1 MALTG
6 KCFIAVLAALLVAAA
21 PASAARG
28 FEVRRARPA
37 QAAGKQLAA
46 PAQVD
51 FDYFVYTMTWPGT
64 FCESQSCEKKP

>member
-37 QAAGKQLAA
+37 Q
-46 PAQVD
+46 VD